1 MNYIDAIV
9 LGIIQGLTEFLP
21 VSSSGHLVLGQALLK
36 VKQPGIAFEV
46 IVHVGT
52 LVSVLFYFRVKI
64 AQLVCSL
71 FNAGMAAERRLLFY
85 LFIGTVPAGLA
96 GMLFKD
102 FFERMFSAPAAT
114 SGFLL
119 LTGLI
124 LLSTR
129 FRKSGDK
136 SMRLGSAVAMGL
148 GQALAILPGVSR
160 SGTTISTGIWAGVR
174 PSEAAEFSFLLSIPA
189 VGGAVLL
196 ELHELMKLDHSL
208 IGPYLAG
215 ALFSFVFGIIAVS
228 SLLAVIRRGKFEY
241 FAYYCFAA
249 GLLGLYIFLA

>member
-1 MNYIDAIV
+1 
-9 LGIIQGLTEFLP
+9 
-21 VSSSGHLVLGQALLK
+21 
-36 VKQPGIAFEV
+36 
-46 IVHVGT
+46 
-52 LVSVLFYFRVKI
+52 
-64 AQLVCSL
+64 
-71 FNAGMAAERRLLFY
+71 
-85 LFIGTVPAGLA
+85 
-96 GMLFKD
+96 
-102 FFERMFSAPAAT
+102 
-114 SGFLL
+114 
-119 LTGLI
+119 
-124 LLSTR
+124 
-129 FRKSGDK
+129 
-136 SMRLGSAVAMGL
+136 MRLGSAVAMGL